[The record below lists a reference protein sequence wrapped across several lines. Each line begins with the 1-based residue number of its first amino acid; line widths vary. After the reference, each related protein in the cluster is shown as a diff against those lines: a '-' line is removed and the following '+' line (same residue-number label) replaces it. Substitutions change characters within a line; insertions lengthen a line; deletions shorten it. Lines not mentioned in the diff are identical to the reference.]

1 MSPYRYAKVTRTR
14 RRKVIG
20 AIIVGASALAL
31 ASCSSSGG
39 GSKHLVSLSA
49 DMSFPYAASSSNC
62 IYDYGKSK
70 GFFAKYG
77 VDPKFAALNGTVAL
91 IDEVGAGKVDIGVG
105 AATSNIIQSVTKGT
119 PVKLVAVRAFHSLNA
134 VISLAQNPITKPSD
148 VVGKKIAYSPTT
160 LNGLLFKVMLQK
172 NDIDPSSVKVVGMNP
187 TAYASALESGS
198 IDGYVSYTNSAV
210 PSQEALGGKPVTMLL
225 SAVGVDPTPSD
236 GYIASD
242 AFIKSHPK
250 VVTEFLEGARDTWA
264 YLFKHQDELTAAGEY
279 CAKAQ
284 VGVKPAL
291 ATQQMTLMLTG
302 HADQLNQPNF
312 MNIDPQDLQSQIQLL
327 VSLQQLSDPKPV
339 ENYYTSA
346 LLPKD

>member
-1 MSPYRYAKVTRTR
+1 
-14 RRKVIG
+14 
-20 AIIVGASALAL
+20 
-31 ASCSSSGG
+31 
-39 GSKHLVSLSA
+39 
-49 DMSFPYAASSSNC
+49 MSFPYAASSSNC

-70 GFFAKYG
+70 GFFSKYG
-77 VDPKFAALNGTVAL
+77 VDPTFAALNGTVAL

-119 PVKLVAVRAFHSLNA
+119 PVKLVAVRALHSLNA
-134 VISLAQNPITKPSD
+134 VISLEGNPIRKPSD
-148 VVGKKIAYSPTT
+148 VVGKKIAYSLTT
-160 LNGLLFKVMLQK
+160 LNGLLFKIMLQK
-172 NDIDPSSVKVVGMNP
+172 NDIDPSSVKIVGLNP

-210 PSQEALGGKPVTMLL
+210 PAQQALGGKPVTLLL

-242 AFIKSHPK
+242 SFIKSNPK
-250 VVTEFLEGARDTWA
+250 AVTGFLQGARDTWT

-284 VGVKPAL
+284 TGVKAEL

-302 HADQLNQPNF
+302 HADEIGQSSF
-312 MNIDPQDLQSQIQLL
+312 MDIDPQSLQSQIQLL
-327 VSLQQLSDPKPV
+327 VSLQQVSDPKPV
-339 ENYYTSA
+339 ADYYTSE
-346 LLPKD
+346 LLPKQ